1 MGRSH
6 WLLRIG
12 TILCY
17 FGGGLATFID
27 AHLSKGWIASST
39 GADKVIPGLSLGLAF
54 IVAVLAS
61 GFGAIFTTP
70 WSWKIIFMES
80 KRIAR
85 IPNRNERALTIIG
98 VVVILVFL
106 TLGLIA
112 IYGVDIVS
120 TQAQIAA
127 NAKSPYQAWFIA
139 LVIVFSSDICFLV
152 ANILG
157 FMSVASAH
165 QSGEFMDSFRTRTVG
180 TKARAVE

>member
-12 TILCY
+12 TLLCY

-27 AHLSKGWIASST
+27 AHLSREWIASTT
-39 GADKVIPGLSLGLAF
+39 GADKVMPGLSLGLAF
-54 IVAVLAS
+54 VVAVLAS
-61 GFGAIFTTP
+61 AFGAVFTTP

-85 IPNRNERALTIIG
+85 ISNRNERSLTVLGVGVIGIFLTI
-98 VVVILVFL
+98 
-106 TLGLIA
+106 GLIA

-120 TQAQIAA
+120 TQAQIAKY
-127 NAKSPYQAWFIA
+127 AKSPSEAWFVA
-139 LVIVFSSDICFLV
+139 LLIVFSSDVCFLL

-157 FMSVASAH
+157 FMSVASSH
-165 QSGEFMDSFRTRTVG
+165 QTMEFMDTFTTTRAMG
-180 TKARAVE
+180 ARKVE